1 MNSERHSLQEA
12 FAPAPARGS
21 KLEGLL
27 PPKRRTTEP
36 DPAGTKKQEKSEAE
50 SPSTSTQEGMA
61 KPTKEPR
68 ASEKVPSPLRNVGV
82 YVEPEL
88 LTRLKEWTRRQ
99 QITYSDLLVDAF
111 DHVEDA
117 IIAKEFEPE
126 RVSVGSGMPRRV
138 RRPRGTAGIQIQLR
152 LDRNQVEWL
161 ESKAQMLGAPS
172 RSACVSTVF
181 RLYIDQLQ

>member
-1 MNSERHSLQEA
+1 M
-12 FAPAPARGS
+12 
-21 KLEGLL
+21 EGLL
-27 PPKRRTTEP
+27 PPKRRAAEP
-36 DPAGTKKQEKSEAE
+36 HPAGTKKQEKSEEE
-50 SPSTSTQEGMA
+50 SPSTSVEGKA

-68 ASEKVPSPLRNVGV
+68 ASEKVPGPLRNVGV
-82 YVEPEL
+82 YVEPDL
-88 LTRLKEWTRRQ
+88 LARLKEWTRRQ
-99 QITYSDLLVDAF
+99 QITYSDLLVEAF

-117 IIAKEFEPE
+117 TIANEFEPE

-152 LDRNQVEWL
+152 LDGNQVEWL
-161 ESKAQMLGAPS
+161 ESKAQLLGAPS